1 MWKDLNMQE
10 RSEVISLALKQ
21 GIYSLRDIR
30 ELYDNSNQ
38 FEDGGRK
45 QGQKVTLFYDR
56 NKGAWLRNGQPVK
69 DGYIAY
75 DIKHGV
81 RARYNKDG
89 TKDYFIKD
97 NTPYQSLYTYGIA
110 IRKLAKEEADYINKN
125 SYQRTMKG
133 KADKALSKF
142 FGLLNE
148 RNKQIYENRKAIY
161 NAKLVQDFRKKNS
174 IQQIQPVDRDREDL
188 SSAFNKA
195 VWVEQYRP
203 NYAREIQWG
212 IKNVLPVL
220 QEEKKQIYVTRDPK
234 DSESVTLLQ
243 NGVPIVTSKALLR
256 DIADTA
262 DKVGIPRDEGFSLAF
277 GETNFGTQRNWVQNF
292 SNNHNSGIK
301 RYEIDPSQVV
311 NNHIYQSG
319 ANYPAIAEYGYATG
333 QNLTNNA
340 EFPDVLLGEEY
351 YKPDITKERANKIIH
366 ESDSLFKARAS
377 NGLEDFFIRYKEDPN
392 SINPKNSSVDAK
404 RRTYQQKVK
413 DNIPTIRRIK
423 ALAPYLYK

>member
-10 RSEVISLALKQ
+10 KSEVISLALKQ
-21 GIYSLRDIR
+21 GIYSLKDIR

-56 NKGAWLRNGQPVK
+56 KRGTWLRNNQPVE

-75 DIKHGV
+75 DIKHGM

-89 TKDYFIKD
+89 TKDYFVKD
-97 NTPYQSLYTYGIA
+97 NTPYQSPYTF
-110 IRKLAKEEADYINKN
+110 RKAYEEKEKATAEYVNKN
-125 SYQRTMKG
+125 GYDETIKG
-133 KADKALSKF
+133 FFDRGLSRIL
-142 FGLLNE
+142 GALNE
-148 RNKQIYENRKAIY
+148 RNKERYEKRRVSY
-161 NAKLVQDFRKKNS
+161 NSKLEHDFRKNHP
-174 IQQIQPVDRDREDL
+174 IQSVDQDRSDL
-188 SSAFNKA
+188 SANFSRA
-195 VWVEQYRP
+195 VQVEQYRP
-203 NYAREIQWG
+203 NHAREIQWG

-220 QEEKKQIYVTRDPK
+220 QEEEKQIYVTRDPK

-262 DKVGIPRDEGFSLAF
+262 DKVGIPREEGFSLAY
-277 GETNFGTQRNWVQNF
+277 GETNFGTQMNWVQNF

-301 RYEIDPSQVV
+301 GYEINPSQIV

-333 QNLTNNA
+333 QNLTGNA
-340 EFPDVLLGEEY
+340 EFPQVLLGEEY
-351 YKPDITKERANKIIH
+351 YKPDITKARADKMIH
-366 ESDSLFKARAS
+366 ESDSIFKARAS
-377 NGLEDFFIRYKEDPN
+377 NGLEDFFIRYKKDPN

-413 DNIPTIRRIK
+413 DNISTIRRIK